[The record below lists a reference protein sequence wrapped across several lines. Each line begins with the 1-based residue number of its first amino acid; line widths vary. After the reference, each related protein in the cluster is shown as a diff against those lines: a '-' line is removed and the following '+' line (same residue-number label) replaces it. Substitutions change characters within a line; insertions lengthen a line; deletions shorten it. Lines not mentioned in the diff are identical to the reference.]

1 MTNLSSGCLLN
12 APTNFFVLGSMAS
25 GASGATPANSCVS
38 ARADVAA
45 QSGCAH
51 PVSPQQVGG
60 YDNVTSVRQVIS
72 VERSG

>member
-1 MTNLSSGCLLN
+1 
-12 APTNFFVLGSMAS
+12 MAS